1 MKLVII
7 DDNNE
12 IVNEFDPYHS
22 LRKDRRSVRIIVDR
36 MKLNKLAKEKFANI
50 HGHYSRTELYEL
62 TRTFSYEDTDWYDYN
77 FKRPPSRADW
87 FSTFDA
93 CFDKY
98 YDGKAKHY
106 VYILP

>member
-1 MKLVII
+1 MKLAII
-7 DDNNE
+7 DNNNKIIDE
-12 IVNEFDPYHS
+12 LDGRYLLP
-22 LRKDRRSVRIIVDR
+22 KDRRSVRIVVDR

-62 TRTFSYEDTDWYDYN
+62 THAFSYEDTEWYRYN
-77 FKRPPSRADW
+77 FGVPPSRAEW

-98 YDGKAKHY
+98 YDKNAKHY
-106 VYILP
+106 VYDLP